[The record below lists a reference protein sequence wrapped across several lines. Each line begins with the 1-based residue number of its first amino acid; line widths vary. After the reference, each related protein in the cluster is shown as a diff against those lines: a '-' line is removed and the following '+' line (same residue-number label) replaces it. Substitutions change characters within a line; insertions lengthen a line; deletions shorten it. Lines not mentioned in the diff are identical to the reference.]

1 MAKKIFISYSGP
13 VAEELAEVLK
23 TNIERLFNPEPRN
36 PKVEVSVASRSNF
49 TGEFQDQIEEQ
60 LLESDFVLMLF
71 TPHNQVLK
79 GHWQMYEA
87 GFFRGVEK
95 AKEIIQ
101 QRRLISYAFC
111 SYVNDVAAPVA
122 RCNAYRY
129 KYNGEDENLTKSRY
143 LSDMMKAIAKT
154 LELGLTDGQIDNTLR
169 TMWVD
174 GLCDDLA
181 RLAEEVINTRPL
193 SSEERIAQTK
203 SNAHIDTSVFETKEQ
218 LMYTSPFGSEVH
230 GYTPKT
236 LESYFDTILRNFIPM
251 SCVQA
256 PDKFKDENGNVV
268 ETAHRVLI
276 GGIGGT
282 RISTFVAFTD
292 DENILLFDRKKA
304 TKGKTNVTNN
314 RYDVFGS
321 VQFENKTIKKK
332 IQSASFLDSPIK
344 ELKPIYGAAFEDN
357 HDFANAD
364 NKEVAVMFGVFAVMS
379 KKDLQLAL
387 ENNDDG
393 ALCIISIDKANNMKS
408 EDFTSKAYLSIKQL
422 SDLQKRR

>member
-23 TNIERLFNPEPRN
+23 RSIEGLFNPEPTN

-129 KYNGEDENLTKSRY
+129 KYNGKDENLTKSRY
-143 LSDMMKAIAKT
+143 LNDMMKAIAGA
-154 LELGLTDGQIDNTLR
+154 LELGLTDVQIENTLR
-169 TMWVD
+169 TMWVG
-174 GLCDDLA
+174 GLHNDLA
-181 RLAEEVINTRPL
+181 RLAEEVITTRPL
-193 SSEERIAQTK
+193 SSAERVAQTK
-203 SNAHIDTSVFETKEQ
+203 SNAHVDASVFGTKEQ
-218 LMYTSPFGSEVH
+218 LMYTSPFGNEVH

-236 LESYFDTILRNFIPM
+236 LESYFDTILRNFIPRN
-251 SCVQA
+251 CVQE
-256 PDKFKDENGNVV
+256 PDKFKDENGNV
-268 ETAHRVLI
+268 EEAHRVII
-276 GGIGGT
+276 GNT

-292 DENILLFDRKKA
+292 GENILLFDRTKA
-304 TKGKTNVTNN
+304 KGKTNVTNN

-321 VQFENKTIKKK
+321 VQFENKTIKRK
-332 IQSASFLDSPIK
+332 ITSVSFLDKPIK

-379 KKDLQLAL
+379 KKDLQSAL

-393 ALCIISIDKANNMKS
+393 ALFIISIDKANNMKH

>member
-1 MAKKIFISYSGP
+1 MPKKIFISYSGP
-13 VAEELAEVLK
+13 VAEELAELLEK
-23 TNIERLFNPEPRN
+23 TMDELFNPEPTN
-36 PKVEVSVASRSNF
+36 PNVKVNVASRSNF
-49 TGEFQDQIEEQ
+49 TGEFQDQIEKQ

-87 GFFRGVEK
+87 GFFRGVEQTK
-95 AKEIIQ
+95 GIIE

-122 RCNAYRY
+122 RCSVYRY
-129 KYNGEDENLTKSRY
+129 KYNGGDDNLNKSRY
-143 LSDMMKAIAKT
+143 LTDMMQAIAAA
-154 LELGLTDGQIDNTLR
+154 LELNLTDGQIKSTLR
-169 TMWVD
+169 GIWKED
-174 GLCDDLA
+174 LCNNLA
-181 RLAEEVINTRPL
+181 KLAEEVINTRPL
-193 SSEERIAQTK
+193 SSEERVAQTK
-203 SNAHIDTSVFETKEQ
+203 SNAHVDASVFGTKEQ
-218 LMYTSPFGSEVH
+218 LMYTSPFGNEVH

-251 SCVQA
+251 NCVQA
-256 PDKFKDENGNVV
+256 PDKFKDENGNV
-268 ETAHRVLI
+268 EEAHRVII
-276 GGIGGT
+276 GNT

-292 DENILLFDRKKA
+292 GENILLFDRTKA
-304 TKGKTNVTNN
+304 KGKTNVTNN

-379 KKDLQLAL
+379 KKDLQSAL

-393 ALCIISIDKANNMKS
+393 ALFIMSIDKANNMKP